1 MATKISLDTQ
11 ALIFLIEKLG
21 DDFILELKHS
31 VINEAIKRQTKSIVD
46 LNVKNA
52 IAKAVIDEV
61 EKYIG
66 EASMYTADEVKI
78 LNTHMIKSS
87 IQAQV
92 RKRVL
97 ILIHEELN
105 KIDFKSLV
113 IELIKKYGISAIYE
127 RIKPEVINA
136 IEKSISK
143 EN

>member
-52 IAKAVIDEV
+52 IAKAVKDEV

-87 IQAQV
+87 IQAQA